1 MAYAKQNTAKLFL
14 VGPILDADGVAVT
27 SALTATDVLKV
38 TKNGTVGA
46 ADAQD
51 TMAHSHT
58 GHYIVTTDG
67 GDFDTL
73 GEVTFSLNSG
83 TNAMAERTFQVLP
96 ATVYDALVTNAA
108 GGANGFLLSGANNK
122 ALVSTCDTVTAAT
135 LANGAHGGAAA
146 TLTLLSAVVNN
157 SAGVGVSVTG
167 STTGITVTGTAAT
180 GVQVAGATHGVDIA
194 ASAGPGVEIDGTTF
208 GMQVDA
214 SAGPAVTFTGTTF
227 GIQVTAN
234 NGPALSAVVTGGN
247 AAGVVATGYGSG
259 EGIIVTG
266 GATGEGLEII
276 GGATSGSA
284 MKVWANGTNDVGLE
298 IIGLGSGAGVKIDAG
313 ATGIGL
319 DVNATSGSAADFTTG
334 TGAGVLISGSTFGM
348 NIAASAGDGIQAVGA
363 GGGYDID
370 ADIFGT
376 ITAATTIT
384 TYTGNTPQTA
394 DSKTI
399 LDMLK
404 PLSTT
409 VLAAVST
416 SSFTLTDGSAS
427 ASAYVGMLVK
437 VTDAHAATLP
447 ETRRIIT
454 YAVTTKTVTVDRAFS
469 FTPTAGDTVVIGG
482 YGNVSAVDS
491 NEVAL
496 ANVKTRLPQ

>member
-1 MAYAKQNTAKLFL
+1 
-14 VGPILDADGVAVT
+14 
-27 SALTATDVLKV
+27 
-38 TKNGTVGA
+38 
-46 ADAQD
+46 
-51 TMAHSHT
+51 
-58 GHYIVTTDG
+58 
-67 GDFDTL
+67 
-73 GEVTFSLNSG
+73 
-83 TNAMAERTFQVLP
+83 
-96 ATVYDALVTNAA
+96 
-108 GGANGFLLSGANNK
+108 
-122 ALVSTCDTVTAAT
+122 
-135 LANGAHGGAAA
+135 
-146 TLTLLSAVVNN
+146 
-157 SAGVGVSVTG
+157 
-167 STTGITVTGTAAT
+167 
-180 GVQVAGATHGVDIA
+180 
-194 ASAGPGVEIDGTTF
+194 VEIDGTTF

-313 ATGIGL
+313 ATGVGLKINSTEGAAIELTVATAGNGICINAGGAAAGVSIEGDEGYGLEIVKGVNISGGGLGITNPYGVGLAITGSTSGMTIDGSAGAGVHAHGTTFGIDATASAGPAISAVASTGNNVGIQVSGVGTGAGVKIDAGATGIGL

-334 TGAGVLISGSTFGM
+334 TGAGFLISGSTFGM

-370 ADIFGT
+370 ADIHGT
-376 ITAATTIT
+376 IDAATTLT